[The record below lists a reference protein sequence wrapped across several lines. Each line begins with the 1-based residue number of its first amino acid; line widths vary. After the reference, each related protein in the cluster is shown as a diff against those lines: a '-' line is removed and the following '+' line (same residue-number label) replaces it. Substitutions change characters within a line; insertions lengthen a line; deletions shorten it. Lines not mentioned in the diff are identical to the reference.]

1 MLAFSYS
8 SKSHHLSSEN
18 MMTFCFVQL
27 AAKHSEAQAFL
38 KDKHLDKLNKAHVT
52 LAHKRSHGVTAVA
65 SYGTFLHKTVPVDIT
80 KLFFS
85 DKMAAFEASLG
96 SVEGERVVSKNEWPH
111 VTLWTA
117 EGVPAKDAN
126 NLPQLHSEGKA
137 SCIAID
143 PPATIDGTLEFF

>member
-1 MLAFSYS
+1 MCISFL
-8 SKSHHLSSEN
+8 N
-18 MMTFCFVQL
+18 CFLHACILFMQL
-27 AAKHSEAQAFL
+27 AAKNGEAGAFL
-38 KDKHLDKLNKAHVT
+38 KEKHLENLNKAHVT

-65 SYGTFLHKTVPVDIT
+65 SYGTFLHKTVPVDLT

-85 DKMAAFEASLG
+85 DKMAALEASLG

-117 EGVPAKDAN
+117 EGVAAKEAN
-126 NLPQLHSEGKA
+126 KLPQLHSEGKA
-137 SCIAID
+137 TCIAID